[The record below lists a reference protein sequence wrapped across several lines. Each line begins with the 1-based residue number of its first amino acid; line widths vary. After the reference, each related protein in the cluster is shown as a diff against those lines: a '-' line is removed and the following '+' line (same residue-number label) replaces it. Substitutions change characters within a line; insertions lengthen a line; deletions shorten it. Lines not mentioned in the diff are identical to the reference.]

1 MNEHK
6 KKIQTIL
13 VKTTK
18 RKSCV
23 QGLDLDHIIS
33 RGNCVEIRVSRTC
46 KMCKQICRNLNTDGE
61 NKYTNKR
68 FKLWEIEYFLSDY
81 VFFSFLCVFN
91 TYNASN
97 KPLCRNLNTDGENK
111 YTNKRFKL
119 WEIEYFLSDYVFFSF
134 LCVFNTFNASNK
146 PLIF

>member
-1 MNEHK
+1 MV
-6 KKIQTIL
+6 KINT
-13 VKTTK
+13 
-18 RKSCV
+18 
-23 QGLDLDHIIS
+23 
-33 RGNCVEIRVSRTC
+33 
-46 KMCKQICRNLNTDGE
+46 QINVLSYGKLNIF
-61 NKYTNKR
+61 YLIM
-68 FKLWEIEYFLSDY
+68 F
-81 VFFSFLCVFN
+81 FFSFLCVFN